1 MGYSRIL
8 TVQDI
13 SCLGQCSMTV
23 ALPILSACG
32 HETCVLPTMVLSTHT
47 GGLGTPHRRD
57 LTADLLPVAEHW
69 RSLGIRFDS
78 ILVGYLGKAEQVR
91 LVAALAEE
99 LLAPQGKLIVDP
111 AMADHGRLYGGIT
124 PDCVA
129 EMKTLLSKADV
140 ILPNGTEGCLLADLP
155 MDAPA
160 EDIACRLEERYGTS
174 VLLTG
179 IGSRA
184 GETGFLLRKAGQ
196 TVRYSRPL
204 VGGVYHG
211 TGDMFAAVFTGA
223 LMQGWN
229 EADAAVL
236 AAEYVAQV
244 AENTCSNPAHPY
256 GTKFETA
263 LPWLISQLQNGLGL
277 EKTI

>member
-1 MGYSRIL
+1 M

-69 RSLGIRFDS
+69 RSLGIRFDC
-78 ILVGYLGKAEQVR
+78 ILAGYLGRAEQVR
-91 LVAALAEE
+91 MVARLAEE
-99 LLAPQGKLIVDP
+99 LLVPHGKLIIDP
-111 AMADHGRLYGGIT
+111 AMADHGKLYGGIT
-124 PDCVA
+124 PDCVE
-129 EMKTLLSKADV
+129 EMKTLLPSADV

-155 MDAPA
+155 MDTPA
-160 EDIACRLEERYGTS
+160 EQIVARLEERYHTA

-179 IGSRA
+179 VGSRE

-204 VGGVYHG
+204 VGGAYHG

-236 AAEYVAQV
+236 AAEFVARV
-244 AENTCSNPAHPY
+244 AENTFSNPAHPY

-263 LPWLISQLQNGLGL
+263 LPWLIMQLHNGSSL